1 MTDVTLRA
9 VAADDL
15 PALAGTDAAWGEQF
29 EFFGFP
35 ASNGYQRWYAESGC
49 LSEKSGLLVV
59 EVDGSLV
66 GRVTWH
72 VVEYGPGSNSNAL
85 RVGIALLPDARGRG
99 IGAEAQRT
107 LSEYLFSTTTAHR
120 IEAGADIE
128 NLAEQRSLEKAG
140 FTRDGL
146 MREAQFRDGK
156 RHDIVVF
163 SRLRTDP

>member
-1 MTDVTLRA
+1 VGRAIRVLRLPCKQWVSTL
-9 VAADDL
+9 
-15 PALAGTDAAWGEQF
+15 
-29 EFFGFP
+29 
-35 ASNGYQRWYAESGC
+35 YAESGC

-59 EVDGSLV
+59 EADGSLV

-72 VVEYGPGSNSNAL
+72 IVEYGPGSNSNAL

-99 IGAEAQRT
+99 MGAEAQRK
-107 LSEYLFSTTTAHR
+107 LAEYLFATTTAHR
-120 IEAGADIE
+120 IEAGTDIE